1 VNRIQGVPQ
10 TLESIHALI
19 AARRLEEAESLAERL
34 AVDHPDDREAR
45 FVLAVVQA
53 ERGNFSDALANIKH
67 ALRGEENPPWTR
79 LLALTNL
86 LRDSGDA
93 NGAETVARQLL
104 QREPTRVQAMNAL
117 GLALHDQQR
126 FSDAVALF
134 RQAVTLQPRYVAA
147 HLNLALSLE
156 AHGDLPGAIDVVES
170 AQKIHPDDA
179 KVAFALA
186 TLLEY
191 AKRRAEAKEWYLR
204 SARLDAGGA
213 AEAYRR
219 LGRLLYSEADI
230 FSAIAAYEQFV
241 KLRSD
246 NAEVWNLLGNA
257 YMDVAAISHATRC
270 YSTALALDP
279 AHADIFDNLLLCHHY
294 DPDFTAER
302 MFDAHRE
309 WTRRF
314 AAGGILEYTHS
325 RYKRVDR
332 LRIGF
337 VSQSLCSGPT
347 GFFLL
352 PLVRH
357 LNRSRYEIFCYSAG
371 FKNDGVSA
379 ELRRLADGWRDV
391 GADDDESLARRIGAD
406 NLDVLIDLAGH
417 APGNRLRAIARK
429 PAPIVVTWLDY
440 FDTTGLDSV
449 DYLIGDGVSVP
460 VDSPQRFTETVVR
473 IEPSRLCYAPPEY
486 APLPASPPLLRN
498 GFVTFGSFNRLA
510 KLAEPVVDLWSRLL
524 LAVPNSRLL
533 LKSGAFNHS
542 TTRTVFSKRFEQ
554 RGIGAAR
561 LHLRGSAP
569 HAQMLAEY
577 GDVDIALD
585 PFPYNGGLTTCEALW
600 MGVPVVALLGDSM
613 ISRQS
618 AALLLAAGRGDW
630 VARTEEEWLLIAKR
644 LGGQIDMLQD
654 VRLSLRPAV
663 ASSPL
668 IDGPLFARRFEL
680 LLESMAPESGVPS
693 RIG

>member
-1 VNRIQGVPQ
+1 VNGIQGGPQ
-10 TLESIHALI
+10 TLESVHALI

-34 AVDHPDDREAR
+34 AVDHPDDSEVR

-53 ERGNFSDALANIKH
+53 ERRNFLDALANIRH
-67 ALRGEENPPWTR
+67 ALRTDENPPWTR

-93 NGAETVARQLL
+93 IGAEEAARHLL
-104 QREPTRVQAMNAL
+104 RREPTRVQVMNAL
-117 GLALHDQQR
+117 GLALHEQQR
-126 FSDAVALF
+126 LSEAVVLF
-134 RQAVTLQPRYVAA
+134 RQAVAQQPRYVAA

-156 AHGDLPGAIDVVES
+156 AQGDLTGAIDAVES
-170 AQKIHPDDA
+170 AQRTHPDDA

-186 TLLEY
+186 TLLEH
-191 AKRRAEAKEWYLR
+191 AKRRVEAKEWYLR
-204 SARLDAGGA
+204 SARLDPGHA
-213 AEAYRR
+213 ADAYRR

-230 FSAIAAYEQFV
+230 FAAIAAYEQFV

-246 NAEVWNLLGNA
+246 HAEVWNLLGNA

-270 YSTALALDP
+270 YSAALALDP

-294 DPDFTAER
+294 DPNFTAER

-309 WTRRF
+309 WARRF
-314 AAGGILEYTHS
+314 ADDGVLENTHA
-325 RYKRVDR
+325 RHKRDR

-352 PLVRH
+352 PLLRH
-357 LNRSRYEIFCYSAG
+357 LDRARYEVFCYSAG
-371 FKNDGVSA
+371 FKKDFVSA
-379 ELRRLADGWRDV
+379 ELRPLADDWRDV
-391 GADDDESLARRIGAD
+391 GADDDGLLATRIAAD
-406 NLDVLIDLAGH
+406 HLDVLIDLAGH

-449 DYLIGDGVSVP
+449 DYLIGDSVSVP
-460 VDSPQRFTETVVR
+460 VDSPQRFTETVLR

-533 LKSGAFNHS
+533 LKSAAFNGS

-561 LHLRGSAP
+561 LDLRGSAP

-618 AALLLAAGRGDW
+618 AALLRAAGRGDW
-630 VARTEEEWLLIAKR
+630 VARTEDEWLAIAKR
-644 LGGQIDMLQD
+644 LGEEIETLRDL
-654 VRLSLRPAV
+654 RLSLRPAV
-663 ASSPL
+663 ATSAL
-668 IDGPLFARRFEL
+668 TDGPLFARRFES
-680 LLESMAPESGVPS
+680 LLESMAPKSGVPS
-693 RIG
+693 GIG